1 MTLIKE
7 IVADNSA
14 VVAELNGDTCEV
26 WDAYVRSAKDGLPLH
41 LSGWRHVLQ
50 NTYGYETRYLFAQ
63 SAHNI
68 VGVLPL
74 FLLPSRLTGKRAM
87 TMPGGVCADDE
98 QIAHSLIERGMQLA
112 CEEGVKRLLIQDSR
126 RPFSNRLRSES
137 QHVYW
142 LLDLPSTEEELW
154 QRLAG
159 NIRRQVRKAKRNGLE
174 VEVGRSEKHLGP
186 FYEMFSQ
193 FTHQAGTP
201 VFSQTFLEHVVD
213 TFPDGFNIAIVR
225 HEQQAIAG
233 YFQLEMNDSVYGMW
247 GAALPATLRLRPA
260 YLALWEIMRDAISN
274 GFSHLDMGRSPAEA
288 NSSKFKG
295 QWGGTS
301 QPIYQISVLSDG
313 QENAQSMTSQVQSD
327 ERFRLFM
334 QIWPRLPFS
343 LTRYLGPKLRWH
355 VPFA

>member
-1 MTLIKE
+1 VTLIKE
-7 IVADNSA
+7 IVADNSV
-14 VVAELNGDTCEV
+14 VVADLTGDACEI
-26 WDAYVRSAKDGLPLH
+26 WDAYVRSAKVGLPLH

-112 CEEGVKRLLIQDSR
+112 CEESVKRLLIQDSR

-186 FYEMFSQ
+186 FYEIFSQ

-201 VFSQTFLEHVVD
+201 VFSQAFLKHVVD

-233 YFQLEMNDSVYGMW
+233 YF
-247 GAALPATLRLRPA
+247 RPA
-260 YLALWEIMRDAISN
+260 GYPPLASRLLGPLGNHARRHKQRLFASGYGPQPCGGQLLEVQRT
-274 GFSHLDMGRSPAEA
+274 MGRDFSP
-288 NSSKFKG
+288 N
-295 QWGGTS
+295 
-301 QPIYQISVLSDG
+301 LSD
-313 QENAQSMTSQVQSD
+313 NCT
-327 ERFRLFM
+327 ER
-334 QIWPRLPFS
+334 W
-343 LTRYLGPKLRWH
+343 TG
-355 VPFA
+355 